1 MVLSWIKAKAWVK
14 AHWNWLVLVGLFCL
28 AYALG
33 RKGAR
38 GLLVQAEVA
47 KAQYKAEAE
56 AAKNQY
62 KAESEAIEQAARD
75 KNKRDQKIDN
85 RTEEIK
91 RKIELKKQQDLEDL
105 KRDIDADEVFKQM
118 GIDKK

>member
-1 MVLSWIKAKAWVK
+1 MASWSKTKAWIK

-28 AYALG
+28 AYTLG

-56 AAKNQY
+56 A
-62 KAESEAIEQAARD
+62 IEQAAKD

-91 RKIELKKQQDLEDL
+91 RKIELKKQHDLQDL
-105 KRDIDADEVFKQM
+105 KRDIDVDEVFKQM

>member
-1 MVLSWIKAKAWVK
+1 
-14 AHWNWLVLVGLFCL
+14 VGLFCL

-38 GLLVQAEVA
+38 GLLVQ
-47 KAQYKAEAE
+47 AE

-91 RKIELKKQQDLEDL
+91 RKIELKKQQDLDDL
-105 KRDIDADEVFKQM
+105 KRDIDADKVFRDL

>member
-1 MVLSWIKAKAWVK
+1 MNLLKIKAWIK

-56 AAKNQY
+56 A
-62 KAESEAIEQAARD
+62 IEQASRD

-91 RKIELKKQQDLEDL
+91 RKIELNL
-105 KRDIDADEVFKQM
+105 KEFEKIFY
-118 GIDKK
+118 GY

>member
-1 MVLSWIKAKAWVK
+1 MVSWSKVKAWTK

-38 GLLVQAEVA
+38 GLLVQ
-47 KAQYKAEAE
+47 AE

-91 RKIELKKQQDLEDL
+91 RKIELKKQQDLNDL
-105 KRDIDADEVFKQM
+105 KRDIDADKVFREL

>member
-1 MVLSWIKAKAWVK
+1 MVVSWSKVKAWTK
-14 AHWNWLVLVGLFCL
+14 AHWNWMVLVGLFCL

-38 GLLVQAEVA
+38 GLLVQ
-47 KAQYKAEAE
+47 AE

-91 RKIELKKQQDLEDL
+91 RKIELKKQQDLDDL
-105 KRDIDADEVFKQM
+105 KRDIDADKVFRDL

>member
-1 MVLSWIKAKAWVK
+1 MVVSFSKIKAWMK

-33 RKGAR
+33 KKGAR
-38 GLLVQAEVA
+38 GLLIQAQIA
-47 KAQYKAEAE
+47 KD
-56 AAKNQY
+56 QY

-105 KRDIDADEVFKQM
+105 KRDIDADEVFKQL